1 MYFETAEEA
10 LYELSQV
17 DIPKQTVT
25 EALTLPD
32 HFWLRADN
40 KEDYRQPGA
49 TWSLGPVILTR
60 DSSTIEKSNAAVLE
74 KDLERLTE
82 MRVFKDED
90 WEIVRCD
97 HWAVG
102 WVEHVSFRAID
113 DEGLPSLVFRYLEA
127 WFKSLREEWPI
138 ADEEHYCNLRF
149 EEFEETVK
157 WEYSGLVSDDAPDD
171 WAEQL
176 AHELIEVA
184 EPGSREELWVEENV
198 VIDALK
204 MRGWLEEEEE

>member
-1 MYFETAEEA
+1 MYLDNPGDA

-17 DIPKQTVT
+17 DIPKQTVI

-40 KEDYRQPGA
+40 KEDYQQPGA

-82 MRVFKDED
+82 MRVLRDED
-90 WEIVRCD
+90 WEIVRCN

-102 WVEHVSFRAID
+102 WVEHVSFRAIN

-138 ADEEHYCNLRF
+138 ADEEHYCNLQF

-157 WEYSGLVSDDAPDD
+157 WEYARLTNDEAPDD
-171 WAEQL
+171 WYEQI
-176 AHELIEVA
+176 ASELFSDAQSESS
-184 EPGSREELWVEENV
+184 GELWVDEKTVANAL
-198 VIDALK
+198 DAH
-204 MRGWLEEEEE
+204 GWLEPEE